1 MIYSPHPCKFNPIHY
16 YSDDNIEIYDN
27 IYDKNDDIYI
37 NHNISYV
44 NNNINFTNKLMSN
57 LLSCLINQNEETSY
71 NYYGVWQ
78 DFILCKLNNI
88 NLDNNL
94 VKEPIYNAVKN
105 GIKYTSYQVIFIFLN
120 NSDNEIIFNNKKY
133 NLNNLKNTD
142 NDDSIF
148 TNCTICLGNISI
160 SDIYNEN
167 IIGHEISEKGVEKLG
182 HLVHEDCFNLWKTR
196 NCENNLY
203 CYCPYENKINK
214 HTFKIVS
221 EINDFSLDKISKKL
235 HESCFTNIDTYEE
248 QMKKILGIE

>member
-120 NSDNEIIFNNKKY
+120 NSDNEIIFNNKKFDIK
-133 NLNNLKNTD
+133 KNRLIIFNQNMEYIITETK
-142 NDDSIF
+142 NDLHYIKGF
-148 TNCTICLGNISI
+148 VM
-160 SDIYNEN
+160 Y
-167 IIGHEISEKGVEKLG
+167 HE
-182 HLVHEDCFNLWKTR
+182 
-196 NCENNLY
+196 
-203 CYCPYENKINK
+203 
-214 HTFKIVS
+214 
-221 EINDFSLDKISKKL
+221 
-235 HESCFTNIDTYEE
+235 
-248 QMKKILGIE
+248 